1 MAGSYIL
8 PQVRVFQEFA
18 ETPNDVTQNLNPFII
33 GMNYKLIRY
42 SDKNERIDCT
52 RGTFTGI
59 SLDLPWNT
67 SFTGTSVDATWYS
80 VTLADA
86 YVGLGDALQGTCLD
100 PTEEGLG
107 TKFEFTLAP
116 GKSLTGDNKNELQFG
131 TPVRVGDYLGYHEG
145 NSAEWKF
152 TKIRSI
158 SIGTPEPGEV
168 LTDLRKAKTGK
179 IYDGMVANAAG
190 YTGEK
195 PVTVRIDVA
204 SGNKITWHSDVAGM
218 SSDIPTVLTPG
229 GVDLGKGLKLS
240 YAVKVSITD
249 KDSNPYS
256 GMEVDASR
264 YTGSTVNIGICP
276 ATAAGG
282 KTQFK
287 LKVGDT
293 FSDLYDYTVGT
304 PVDVTVADGTGVL
317 TFTFTQN
324 LPTPTET
331 NIPLVFVGLSQ
342 TDVEVGKYI
351 LSVTM
356 TEASVKDTVTVSAMV
371 SANTDSFTFTRRLDE
386 VELSNDYVSVGDT
399 GVTVDADA
407 SVVIGGEDRTVLSA
421 TAYLNQRNAV
431 RAHTDGIYTVR
442 TEADIIREL
451 GAISVDNPLAYGAN
465 VMRLNCANVAIRYI
479 ALESDDS
486 TGWAKALDRASV
498 STDVYAFCPL
508 SEDATVIESVVAH
521 CNTMSAP
528 EEKSWRI
535 AFFSLPTVS
544 ETDVTPRL
552 DGVAEKCTVDSRRV
566 LTCRPAD
573 GSITERSA
581 ISKFTE
587 NVRES
592 DEVSVISATG
602 VSYTAKVTKVI
613 SDSTLELDT
622 VIPSADTELCTFRV
636 VHHLGDAEYVSA
648 IAATSSRFRDKRAYN
663 VFPNR
668 LRDTDGN
675 FVSGMYGA
683 AAVCALACSVQ
694 PQQPITNVEIKGFTD
709 LPDVYSKYSR
719 EQLNEIASGGTLIIM
734 QDRIGGTVYVRHQI
748 STAYP
753 DHNLNTTEL
762 SLVKNLDSI
771 SYYFANRFAP
781 YIGRYNVTEE
791 LLAEIRAVL
800 SDGIAYIS
808 ASTESNRLVGPQI
821 ISEGTEIRSIFTS
834 SEEKDKVYANVALNL
849 PAPFNNFDLHLQ
861 VI

>member
-18 ETPNDVTQNLNPFII
+18 ETPNDVRQNLNPFII

-52 RGTFTGI
+52 RDMFTGKT
-59 SLDLPWNT
+59 LNLPWNT
-67 SFTGTSVDATWYS
+67 SFTGTSVDTMWYGVTQTS
-80 VTLADA
+80 AVTLADA
-86 YVGLGDALQGTCLD
+86 YVGLGDSLNGTCLD

-107 TKFEFTLAP
+107 TKFEFTLSP
-116 GKSLTGDNKNELQFG
+116 GKSLTGDNKSELQFG

-145 NSAEWKF
+145 KSTEWKF
-152 TKIRSI
+152 TKIRNI
-158 SIGTPEPGEV
+158 SIGTPKPGEV
-168 LTDLRKAKTGK
+168 LTDLRKAKNGK

-190 YTGEK
+190 YTGER

-204 SGNKITWHSDVAGM
+204 SDNKITWHSDVAGI
-218 SSDIPTVLTPG
+218 SSDTPTPLTSE

-240 YAVKVSITD
+240 
-249 KDSNPYS
+249 
-256 GMEVDASR
+256 
-264 YTGSTVNIGICP
+264 
-276 ATAAGG
+276 
-282 KTQFK
+282 
-287 LKVGDT
+287 VG
-293 FSDLYDYTVGT
+293 
-304 PVDVTVADGTGVL
+304 
-317 TFTFTQN
+317 Q
-324 LPTPTET
+324 
-331 NIPLVFVGLSQ
+331 SQ
-342 TDVEVGKYI
+342 PNVEVGKYI

-356 TEASVKDTVTVSAMV
+356 TEASVKDTVTVSDMV
-371 SANTDSFTFTRRLDE
+371 PVNTGSFTFTRRLDE
-386 VELSNDYVSVGDT
+386 VELSNDYVSVSDT
-399 GVTVDADA
+399 GVMVAADA
-407 SVVIGGEDRTVLSA
+407 SVVIGGKGRKVLSA
-421 TAYLNQRNAV
+421 TAYLNQRNVV
-431 RAHTDGIYTVR
+431 RAHTDGIYTIR

-486 TGWAKALDRASV
+486 AGWAKALDRASV

-508 SEDATVIESVVAH
+508 SEDTTVIESVVAH

-535 AFFSLPTVS
+535 AFFSLPTVG
-544 ETDVTPRL
+544 ERDVTPIF
-552 DGVAEKCTVDSRRV
+552 DGVAEKCTVDSKRI
-566 LTCRPAD
+566 LTCRPAA
-573 GSITERSA
+573 GSVSERSA

-587 NVRES
+587 NVREG
-592 DEVSVISATG
+592 DEVSVISTTG
-602 VSYTAKVTKVI
+602 VSYTAKVAKVI
-613 SDSTLELDT
+613 SDSTLELST
-622 VIPSADTELCTFRV
+622 VIPSADTELCVFKVIHR
-636 VHHLGDAEYVSA
+636 LGESEYVSA

-709 LPDVYSKYSR
+709 LPDIYSKYSR
-719 EQLNEIASGGTLIIM
+719 EQLNEIAAGGTLILM

-781 YIGRYNVTEE
+781 YIGRYNVTED
-791 LLAEIRAVL
+791 LLAELRAVL

-808 ASTESNRLVGPQI
+808 ASTEGNKLVGPQI
-821 ISEGTEIRSIFTS
+821 ISEGTEIRSIYTS